1 MTTGQLVTT
10 GLSAL
15 AANYDAA
22 FCDIWGVVHNGIE
35 PHTGAV
41 TALRRFRDLGKHV
54 ILITNASRPSGPISE
69 MLISMGIDEDIYD
82 RIVSS
87 GDVTRE
93 LVRRYA
99 GKIVHHVGP
108 RFDHPIFDGLGIA
121 MGPPSEAAAVVV
133 TGPDDP
139 AETPED
145 YEERVTEWLED
156 GLPLLCANPDLT
168 VEVGD
173 TIEYC
178 AGAIA
183 KLYADRGGRV
193 EMAGKPHPPIYE
205 SGFQKLEKLAG
216 RKIERER
223 ILAIGDAVRTDA
235 LGAARCGLDFLF
247 ITGSLHAEELNA
259 HDGADE
265 AHVIETVA
273 PSRARLVGYMPR
285 LVW

>member
-1 MTTGQLVTT
+1 MTTGQYVTA

-15 AANYDAA
+15 AADYDAA
-22 FCDIWGVVHNGIE
+22 FCDIWGVIHNGVA

-41 TALRRFRDLGKHV
+41 TALRRFRDMGKHV
-54 ILITNASRPSGPISE
+54 ILITNASRPAGPVAD
-69 MLISMGIDEDIYD
+69 MLVSLGIDNDIYD
-82 RIVSS
+82 SIVTS

-93 LVRRYA
+93 LVRAYS

-108 RFDHPIFDGLGIA
+108 RFDHPIFDGLGIG
-121 MGPPSEAAAVVV
+121 MGGPDEAAAVVV
-133 TGPDDP
+133 TGLDTDD
-139 AETPED
+139 ESPED
-145 YEERVTEWLED
+145 YADRIGTWLD
-156 GLPLLCANPDLT
+156 RGLKLICANPDIT

-173 TIEYC
+173 RIEYC

-193 EMAGKPHPPIYE
+193 EMAGKPHPPIYD
-205 SGFQKLEKLAG
+205 SAFKALGKVAG
-216 RKIERER
+216 RKVARER

-265 AHVIETVA
+265 AHVVETVA
-273 PSRARLVGYMPR
+273 PSRASLVGYMPR